1 MKAVAVKLTV
11 FAALLASIMV
21 PVLSD
26 GSEAEGSVTPDLTIY
41 RYTPTLTVTS
51 EDWNTI
57 LYVSW
62 DFGDGS
68 VLDGRWN
75 YYKAQDEST
84 LTDEQKAGIAQYDAD
99 LAANGGNLFVT
110 THTYAEP
117 GIYTVTLVAMN
128 PIGYIAPDQTEGYD
142 GFFIT
147 DSTGYDGGLTSS
159 VASDITKPSEDDF
172 EDADF
177 RAVAGAWDR
186 VIYVVEVLGYPT
198 VTFDSNGGTDV
209 SALTVENGSTYTAA
223 QKPEDP
229 VKNGYAFT
237 GWYTDED
244 CTVAYDWDALV
255 TEPITLYAGWTE
267 ATVVY
272 YVDGQAASFTGSKTV
287 ADVTIPTKDG
297 YTFNGWYSDAGCTV
311 PVENTAAITNGMR
324 LYSGW
329 TEITVPVTVT
339 VDGKETVFNKGTTV
353 SQIVKPTKE
362 GYTFSGWYSDAACTS
377 EISDT
382 TVLTAGMT
390 VYAGWIQ
397 NSTPAAE
404 TIKITVDGKEMTFDA
419 GTKVS
424 QIEVSVK
431 DGYSFD
437 GWYSDEDLTVPVDE
451 NTVLTDGMTLYSSS
465 HKCTPE
471 PEKEGISTMAIIVC
485 MIGAIIAF
493 VGLRYHPII
502 LVIGAA
508 VVVAGVADIFGLI
521 EVIR

>member
-1 MKAVAVKLTV
+1 MKAVAVKLSV
-11 FAALLASIMV
+11 FAVLLASIMV
-21 PVLSD
+21 PVLAD

-51 EDWNTI
+51 DDWNSI

-75 YYKAQDEST
+75 YYKTQDEST
-84 LTDEQKAGIAQYDAD
+84 LTDEQKAGVAQYDAD

-128 PIGYIAPDQTEGYD
+128 PMGYIAPGQSDGYD
-142 GFFIT
+142 GSFNT
-147 DSTGYDGGLTSS
+147 DDTGYDGGLTSS
-159 VASDITKPSEDDF
+159 VASDITKPTEEDF
-172 EDADF
+172 SDADF

-186 VIYVVEVLGYPT
+186 TLYVVEVLGYPT
-198 VTFDSNGGTDV
+198 VTFDSNGGSDV

-223 QKPEDP
+223 QKPADP

-297 YTFNGWYSDAGCTV
+297 YTFNGWYSDSECKN
-311 PVENTAAITNGMR
+311 PVVNTAAITNGMT
-324 LYSGW
+324 LYSDW
-329 TEITVPVTVT
+329 TKNTVTVT
-339 VDGKETVFNKGTTV
+339 VDGKDTVFDEGTKV
-353 SQIVKPTKE
+353 SQITKPTKE

-377 EISDT
+377 KISDT
-382 TVLTAGMT
+382 AVLTAGMT
-390 VYAGWIQ
+390 VYAGWTQ
-397 NSTPAAE
+397 NSAPAAE
-404 TIKITVDGKEMTFDA
+404 KIKITVDGKEMTFDE

-424 QIEVSVK
+424 QITKPTKE
-431 DGYSFD
+431 GYTFN
-437 GWYSDEDLTVPVDE
+437 GWYSDIDLTVPIDE

-465 HKCTPE
+465 HECPPE

-485 MIGAIIAF
+485 MIGAIVAF
-493 VGLRYHPII
+493 IGLRYHPMI

-508 VVVAGVADIFGLI
+508 VVVAGVADILGFI